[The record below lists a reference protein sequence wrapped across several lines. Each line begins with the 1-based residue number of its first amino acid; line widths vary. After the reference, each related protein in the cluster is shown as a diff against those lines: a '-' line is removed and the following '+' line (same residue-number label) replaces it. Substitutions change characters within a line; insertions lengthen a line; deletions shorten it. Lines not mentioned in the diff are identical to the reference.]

1 MKVRMPKWAKLNIPV
16 NCLTL
21 EDVEKRKLLLKQ
33 IRTHLKENLSTEMY
47 RDVDFELREL
57 FLFVK

>member
-1 MKVRMPKWAKLNIPV
+1 MKVKISKWANLNIPV

-21 EDVEKRKLLLKQ
+21 KDVEKRKILLKQ

-47 RDVDFELREL
+47 RDVDCELREL

>member
-1 MKVRMPKWAKLNIPV
+1 MKVKIPKWTNLNIPV

-21 EDVEKRKLLLKQ
+21 KDVEKRKILLKQ

-47 RDVDFELREL
+47 RDVDCELREL

>member
-1 MKVRMPKWAKLNIPV
+1 MKVRMPKWAKLDIPV

-33 IRTHLKENLSTEMY
+33 IRTHLKENLSSEMY

>member
-1 MKVRMPKWAKLNIPV
+1 MKVRMPKWAKLDIPV

>member
-1 MKVRMPKWAKLNIPV
+1 MKIRIPKWAKLDIPV